1 METSHRQR
9 GANPED
15 ERSFG
20 ASWLATLRQATRDLC
35 WLLHRIRRESEFACG
50 DLELGYLN
58 GAAS

>member
-1 METSHRQR
+1 METSRRQR
-9 GANPED
+9 GADPKD

-20 ASWLATLRQATRDLC
+20 ASRLATLRQATRDFG
-35 WLLHRIRRESEFACG
+35 WLPHRSRRESEFACG